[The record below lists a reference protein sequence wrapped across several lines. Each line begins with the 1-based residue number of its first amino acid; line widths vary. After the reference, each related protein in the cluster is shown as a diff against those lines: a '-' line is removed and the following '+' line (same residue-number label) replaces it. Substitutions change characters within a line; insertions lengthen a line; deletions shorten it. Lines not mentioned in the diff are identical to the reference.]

1 MAQELMT
8 SMTEVNQ
15 DFIPYIMNEA
25 NSLARLDEFEIDN
38 YSDRELLNPEMKAL
52 LEGLQLPDEDQIVAG
67 MVESIPLTLSLME
80 NRTTALFGGIK
91 AKFRRM
97 KRAIKRELCRIL
109 AELEE
114 DGTIDWPTIITA
126 VLTAIAASFFAGPVG
141 VIVLPILVA
150 LIAKIIRRG
159 IDAVCAV

>member
-1 MAQELMT
+1 MT

-80 NRTTALFGGIK
+80 NR
-91 AKFRRM
+91 
-97 KRAIKRELCRIL
+97 
-109 AELEE
+109 
-114 DGTIDWPTIITA
+114 ID
-126 VLTAIAASFFAGPVG
+126 VLSLPVG
-141 VIVLPILVA
+141 PASVFPITKNFVML
-150 LIAKIIRRG
+150 
-159 IDAVCAV
+159 